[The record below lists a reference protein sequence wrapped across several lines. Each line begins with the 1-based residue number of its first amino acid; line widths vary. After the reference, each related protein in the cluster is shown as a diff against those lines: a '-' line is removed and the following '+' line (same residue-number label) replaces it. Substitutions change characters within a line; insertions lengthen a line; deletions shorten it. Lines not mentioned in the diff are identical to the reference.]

1 MNIGALLLTLGVGLF
16 IVIGAV
22 IVFASKNNE
31 KIINLSISMAF
42 GVMIALVFSE
52 LIPEAFELM
61 KNNNKFLTILTV
73 IVFSALGVLI
83 LKCLDMLVPHHEHN
97 HSDKHGDLENLE
109 HIGLVS
115 SIALV
120 IHNVIEGMAL
130 YGTALSSINVGLMLC
145 IGIGLH
151 NIPMGLVIASTF
163 YKSNKSKSKTLLITT
178 GISLSTFLGGVV
190 MALLNDAV
198 INDFILGVL
207 VCVTL
212 GMIIYIALL
221 ELLPKMLC
229 SKDKKTAV
237 IGTSL
242 GILILFISS
251 LF

>member
-1 MNIGALLLTLGVGLF
+1 MNIEALLLTLGVGLF
-16 IVIGAV
+16 IVIGAI
-22 IVFASKNNE
+22 IVFATKNNE

-61 KNNNKFLTILTV
+61 ENDNKFLTIL
-73 IVFSALGVLI
+73 IVTIFSVLGVLL
-83 LKCLDMLVPHHEHN
+83 LKCLDMFVPHHEHN
-97 HSDKHGDLENLE
+97 HHDKHGDLENLE

-115 SIALV
+115 SVALV
-120 IHNVIEGMAL
+120 IHNIIEGMAL
-130 YGTALSSINVGLMLC
+130 YGTALSSINLGLMLC

-163 YKSNKSKSKTLLITT
+163 YKSNKSISKTLLITT
-178 GISLSTFLGGVV
+178 SISLSTFLGGII
-190 MALLNDAV
+190 MALLNNNI
-198 INDFILGVL
+198 INNFILGIL

-212 GMIIYIALL
+212 GMIIYIALF

-229 SKDKKTAV
+229 SKEKKTIV
-237 IGTSL
+237 LGTSL

>member
-1 MNIGALLLTLGVGLF
+1 MDFYALLLTLGVGLF
-16 IVIGAV
+16 ILIGAV
-22 IVFASKNNE
+22 IVFVTKNND

-52 LIPEAFELM
+52 LMPEAFELM
-61 KNNNKFLTILTV
+61 ENDNKILTV
-73 IVFSALGVLI
+73 LTVIIFSMLGIVL
-83 LKCLDMLVPHHEHN
+83 LKGLDLLVPHHDHN
-97 HSDKHGDLENLE
+97 HHDSHGDLENLE

-115 SIALV
+115 SIALI
-120 IHNVIEGMAL
+120 IHNIIEGMAL
-130 YGTALSSINVGLMLC
+130 YGTALSSFNLGLMVC

-163 YKSNKSKSKTLLITT
+163 YSSNRSISKTLWITL
-178 GISLSTFLGGVV
+178 GISLSTFVGGVL
-190 MALLNDAV
+190 MFILKNSI

-207 VCVTL
+207 ICVTL
-212 GMIIYIALL
+212 GMIIYIALF

-229 SKDKKTAV
+229 SKDKRGV
-237 IGTSL
+237 VFGTSL

>member
-1 MNIGALLLTLGVGLF
+1 MNIEALLLTLGVGLF
-16 IVIGAV
+16 IVIGAI
-22 IVFASKNNE
+22 IVFVTKNNE

-42 GVMIALVFSE
+42 GVMVALVFSE

-61 KNNNKFLTILTV
+61 ENDNKFLTILIV
-73 IVFSALGVLI
+73 IIFSVLGVLL
-83 LKCLDMLVPHHEHN
+83 LKCLDMFVPHHEHN
-97 HSDKHGDLENLE
+97 HHDKHGDLENLE

-115 SIALV
+115 SVALV
-120 IHNVIEGMAL
+120 IHNIIEGMAL
-130 YGTALSSINVGLMLC
+130 YGTALSSINLGLMLC

-163 YKSNKSKSKTLLITT
+163 YKSNKSISKTLLITT
-178 GISLSTFLGGVV
+178 GISISTFLGGIS
-190 MALLNDAV
+190 MALLNNNI
-198 INDFILGVL
+198 INNFILGVL

-212 GMIIYIALL
+212 GMIIYIALF

-229 SKDKKTAV
+229 SKEKKTIV
-237 IGTSL
+237 LGTSL

>member
-16 IVIGAV
+16 IVVGAI
-22 IVFASKNNE
+22 IVFATKNNE
-31 KIINLSISMAF
+31 RIINLSISMAF

-61 KNNNKFLTILTV
+61 ENDNKFLTILTV
-73 IVFSALGVLI
+73 IVFSVLGVLI
-83 LKCLDMLVPHHEHN
+83 LKCLDMFVPHHEHN
-97 HSDKHGDLENLE
+97 HHDKHGDLENLE

-115 SIALV
+115 SVALV

-130 YGTALSSINVGLMLC
+130 YGTALSSINLGLMLC

-163 YKSNKSKSKTLLITT
+163 YKSNKSISKTLIITT

-190 MALLNDAV
+190 MSILNNGV
-198 INDFILGVL
+198 INDFVLGTL

-212 GMIIYIALL
+212 GMIIYIALF

-229 SKDKKTAV
+229 SKDKKTV
-237 IGTSL
+237 IVGTSL

>member
-1 MNIGALLLTLGVGLF
+1 MNIEALLLTLGVGLF

-22 IVFASKNNE
+22 IVFVTKNNE
-31 KIINLSISMAF
+31 KIVNLSISMAF

-61 KNNNKFLTILTV
+61 EKDNKFLTILAV
-73 IVFSALGVLI
+73 IIFSTLGILI
-83 LKCLDMLVPHHEHN
+83 LKCLDMLIPHHEHN
-97 HSDKHGDLENLE
+97 HHDKHGDLENLE

-115 SIALV
+115 SIALI
-120 IHNVIEGMAL
+120 IHNIIEGMAL
-130 YGTALSSINVGLMLC
+130 YGTALSSIGLGLMLC

-151 NIPMGLVIASTF
+151 NIPMGLVISSTF
-163 YKSNKSKSKTLLITT
+163 YESNKSKRKTLLITT
-178 GISLSTFLGGVV
+178 GISLSTFLGGII
-190 MALLNDAV
+190 MAILNNNI
-198 INDFILGVL
+198 INDFILGIL
-207 VCVTL
+207 VCITL

-229 SKDKKTAV
+229 SKDKKTV
-237 IGTSL
+237 IMGTSL

>member
-16 IVIGAV
+16 IVIGAI
-22 IVFASKNNE
+22 IVFATKNNE
-31 KIINLSISMAF
+31 RIINLSISMAF

-61 KNNNKFLTILTV
+61 GNDNKLLTILTV

-83 LKCLDMLVPHHEHN
+83 LKCLDMFVPHHEHN
-97 HSDKHGDLENLE
+97 HHDKHGDLENLE

-115 SIALV
+115 SVALV

-130 YGTALSSINVGLMLC
+130 YGTTLSSINLGLMLC

-163 YKSNKSKSKTLLITT
+163 YKSNKSMSKTLLITT

-190 MALLNDAV
+190 MAILNNSI
-198 INDFILGVL
+198 INDFVLGVL

-212 GMIIYIALL
+212 GMIVYIALF

-229 SKDKKTAV
+229 SKDKKTV
-237 IGTSL
+237 IVGTSL

>member
-16 IVIGAV
+16 IVIGAI
-22 IVFASKNNE
+22 IVFVTNNNE

-61 KNNNKFLTILTV
+61 ESNNKFLAVLTV
-73 IVFSALGVLI
+73 VVFSFLGVLI
-83 LKCLDMLVPHHEHN
+83 LKCLDMFVPHHEHN
-97 HSDKHGDLENLE
+97 HRDKHGDLENLE

-120 IHNVIEGMAL
+120 IHNIIEGMAL
-130 YGTALSSINVGLMLC
+130 YGSALSSINLGLMLC

-163 YKSNKSKSKTLLITT
+163 YKSNKSTSKTLLITI
-178 GISLSTFLGGVV
+178 GISLSTFLGGVLMV
-190 MALLNDAV
+190 FLNNTV
-198 INDFILGVL
+198 INDFVLGL
-207 VCVTL
+207 FVCVTL
-212 GMIIYIALL
+212 GMIIYIALF

-229 SKDKKTAV
+229 SKEKKT
-237 IGTSL
+237 IIFGTSL

>member
-16 IVIGAV
+16 FIIGAI
-22 IVFASKNNE
+22 IVFVTKNNE

-61 KNNNKFLTILTV
+61 ENNNRFLTILT
-73 IVFSALGVLI
+73 ILVFSVLGVLI
-83 LKCLDMLVPHHEHN
+83 LKCLDMVVPHHEHN
-97 HSDKHGDLENLE
+97 HHDKHGDLENLE

-115 SIALV
+115 SVALV
-120 IHNVIEGMAL
+120 IHNIIEGMAL
-130 YGTALSSINVGLMLC
+130 YGTALSSLNLGLMLC
-145 IGIGLH
+145 VGIGLH
-151 NIPMGLVIASTF
+151 NVPMGLVIASTF
-163 YKSNKSKSKTLLITT
+163 YESNKNIFKTLIITT
-178 GISLSTFLGGVV
+178 GISLSTLLGGII
-190 MALLNDAV
+190 MAVLNHGV

-212 GMIIYIALL
+212 GMIIYIALF

-229 SKDKKTAV
+229 SKDKKTVV

>member
-22 IVFASKNNE
+22 IVFVTKNNE

-61 KNNNKFLTILTV
+61 ENNNKLLTILTV
-73 IVFSALGVLI
+73 IVFSSLGVLL
-83 LKCLDMLVPHHEHN
+83 LKCLDMVIPHHEHN
-97 HSDKHGDLENLE
+97 HHDKHGDLENLE

-115 SIALV
+115 SVALV
-120 IHNVIEGMAL
+120 IHNIIEGMAL
-130 YGTALSSINVGLMLC
+130 YGTALSSINLGLMLC

-163 YKSNKSKSKTLLITT
+163 YKSNKNKTKTLLITI
-178 GISLSTFLGGVV
+178 GISLSTFLGGIL
-190 MALLNDAV
+190 MALLNNNI
-198 INDFILGVL
+198 INDFVLGIL

-212 GMIIYIALL
+212 GMIVYIALF

-229 SKDKKTAV
+229 SKDKKTV
-237 IGTSL
+237 VFGTSL

>member
-1 MNIGALLLTLGVGLF
+1 MNIIALLLTLGVGLF
-16 IVIGAV
+16 MIVGAT
-22 IVFASKNNE
+22 IVFVLKNNE
-31 KIINLSISMAF
+31 KIVSLSISMAF

-61 KNNNKFLTILTV
+61 ENSNRIITILIV
-73 IVFSALGVLI
+73 LVFSCLGIII
-83 LKCLDMLVPHHEHN
+83 LKGLDLLIPHHEHN
-97 HSDKHGDLENLE
+97 HKDKHGDLENLE

-120 IHNVIEGMAL
+120 IHNIIEGRAL
-130 YGTALSSINVGLMLC
+130 YGTSLSSMSLGLMVC

-163 YKSNKSKSKTLLITT
+163 YNSNKSVSKTLFITT
-178 GISLSTFLGGVV
+178 IISLSTFLGGLV
-190 MALLNDAV
+190 MFILNNNI
-198 INDFILGVL
+198 INNFILGVL
-207 VCVTL
+207 ICITL
-212 GMIIYIALL
+212 GMIIYIALF

-229 SKDKKTAV
+229 SKDKKTT
-237 IGTSL
+237 ILGTSL

>member
-1 MNIGALLLTLGVGLF
+1 MNIEALLLTLGVGLF
-16 IVIGAV
+16 IVIGAI
-22 IVFASKNNE
+22 IVFVTKNNE

-61 KNNNKFLTILTV
+61 KNDNKFLTILIV
-73 IVFSALGVLI
+73 IIFSILGVLV
-83 LKCLDMLVPHHEHN
+83 LKCLDMFVPHHEHN
-97 HSDKHGDLENLE
+97 HHDKHGDLENLE

-115 SIALV
+115 SVALV

-130 YGTALSSINVGLMLC
+130 YGTALSSISLGLMLC

-163 YKSNKSKSKTLLITT
+163 YKSNKTISKTLLITI
-178 GISLSTFLGGVV
+178 GISLSTFLGGII
-190 MALLNDAV
+190 MSLLNNNI
-198 INDFILGVL
+198 INNFILGVL

-212 GMIIYIALL
+212 GMIIYIALF

-229 SKDKKTAV
+229 SKEKKTIV
-237 IGTSL
+237 LGTSL

>member
-22 IVFASKNNE
+22 IVFVTKNNE

-61 KNNNKFLTILTV
+61 ENNNKLLTILTV
-73 IVFSALGVLI
+73 IVFSSLGVLL
-83 LKCLDMLVPHHEHN
+83 LKCLDMVVPHHEHN
-97 HSDKHGDLENLE
+97 HHDKHGDLENLE

-115 SIALV
+115 SVALV
-120 IHNVIEGMAL
+120 IHNIIEGMAL
-130 YGTALSSINVGLMLC
+130 YGTALSSINLGLMLC

-163 YKSNKSKSKTLLITT
+163 YKSNKNKTKTLLITT
-178 GISLSTFLGGVV
+178 GISLSTFLGGIL
-190 MALLNDAV
+190 MALLNNNI
-198 INDFILGVL
+198 INDFILGIL

-212 GMIIYIALL
+212 GMIVYIALF

-229 SKDKKTAV
+229 SKDKKTV
-237 IGTSL
+237 VFGTSL

>member
-1 MNIGALLLTLGVGLF
+1 MNISALLLTLGVGLF
-16 IVIGAV
+16 IVVGAV
-22 IVFASKNNE
+22 IVFVTKNNE
-31 KIINLSISMAF
+31 KIVNLSISMAF

-61 KNNNKFLTILTV
+61 EKSNKFLTIITV
-73 IVFSALGVLI
+73 VVFSILGVLI

-120 IHNVIEGMAL
+120 IHNIIEGMAL
-130 YGTALSSINVGLMLC
+130 YGTSLSSISLGLMLC

-163 YKSNKSKSKTLLITT
+163 YESNKNKTKTLLITT
-178 GISLSTFLGGVV
+178 GIAFSTFLGGVI
-190 MALLNDAV
+190 MGLLNNT
-198 INDFILGVL
+198 IISSFILGVL
-207 VCVTL
+207 VCITL
-212 GMIIYIALL
+212 GMIIYIALF

-229 SKDKKTAV
+229 SNDKKTAI

>member
-1 MNIGALLLTLGVGLF
+1 MNLIALLLTLGVGFF
-16 IVIGAV
+16 IIVGAI
-22 IVFASKNNE
+22 IVFITKNNE

-61 KNNNKFLTILTV
+61 ENKNQLITILSIIIFSGFGV
-73 IVFSALGVLI
+73 II
-83 LKCLDMLVPHHEHN
+83 LKGLDLLIPNHEHN
-97 HSDKHGDLENLE
+97 HKDKLGDIENLE

-120 IHNVIEGMAL
+120 IHNIIEGMAL
-130 YGTALSSINVGLMLC
+130 YGTAVSSTNLGLMVC

-163 YKSNKSKSKTLLITT
+163 YKVNKSKLKTILITV
-178 GISLSTFLGGVV
+178 GISLSTFVGGII
-190 MALLNDAV
+190 MHILSSAIISN
-198 INDFILGVL
+198 FILGIL
-207 VCVTL
+207 VCITL

-229 SKDKKTAV
+229 SKNKKDT
-237 IGTSL
+237 ILGTSI
-242 GILILFISS
+242 GIIILFISS